1 MAQDFA
7 QLLRSIWT
15 DEDFRALS
23 MDSQHIYMMLFSH
36 PDRNAAGVLSLTL
49 RKWTRLASDLHPDR
63 LDAALLEL
71 DGARFIVMD
80 ESTEEVC
87 VRSFIRRASV
97 YKHIRLLANALREV
111 SEVESPR
118 IRAALAQELGRLP
131 RLSLPDNEK
140 MKAEALC
147 AQQRVDALASEFVPP
162 NGPGHPMAHPMA
174 HGMAHPPVVVAV
186 EVAGAGAVA
195 PSSETPKSFEGGSHV
210 SRATV
215 EQPPL
220 LPGRCAD
227 HQYDVIAPKC
237 GACKDARIYAE
248 QQAVVPRLS
257 LVSPESPARVPH
269 CGQCDEY
276 RMVETPRGQK
286 RCPNCNPKA
295 GEPINEWMTA

>member
-1 MAQDFA
+1 MAQDYA

-23 MDSQHIYMMLFSH
+23 VDAQHAYMMLFSH

-63 LDAALLEL
+63 LDMALTEL
-71 DGARFIVMD
+71 DATRFIVMD
-80 ESTEEVC
+80 ESTEELC

-118 IRAALAQELGRLP
+118 IRSVLAQELARLP

-140 MKAEALC
+140 MRNEAVA
-147 AQQRVDALASEFVPP
+147 AQELVDALASGFTSPD
-162 NGPGHPMAHPMA
+162 GPGHGMADGMAHPMA
-174 HGMAHPPVVVAV
+174 HGMAHPPVVVAGV
-186 EVAGAGAVA
+186 VAGAGAVA
-195 PSSETPKSFEGGSHV
+195 PTTETSRNLRGGSHV
-210 SRATV
+210 SRGGL

-220 LPGRCAD
+220 IQGRCET
-227 HQYDVIAPKC
+227 HQYDVVAPKC

-248 QQAVVPRLS
+248 ATAIKPALA
-257 LVSPESPARVPH
+257 LVSSRPDWCGDCDQFTRLRNYDSVP
-269 CGQCDEY
+269 Y
-276 RMVETPRGQK
+276 
-286 RCPNCNPKA
+286 RCPECHPLANQESA
-295 GEPINEWMTA
+295 